1 MDTATSEKQ
10 TNRLVEEK
18 KQLAEDKKQ
27 LAEKERQLRDEK
39 LALRAKSERMSVAM
53 IGQSNGKF
61 TIERLF

>member
-10 TNRLVEEK
+10 TNRLVEE
-18 KQLAEDKKQ
+18 KKQ